1 MSNLYSDS
9 QIRVGK
15 ARFVKSSSIQ
25 RNRGRSLAQRS
36 EQRFNSRKI
45 FGLWAGSL
53 TLAAL
58 LFCGASL
65 RGQAA
70 SHDGQLQVAKLGQCK
85 LESGQVIEGCR
96 VGYRTFGRLDAAAD
110 NAVLMPTWLYGKS
123 EDLSS
128 LFGNGSSPQQLVD
141 TGKFFGIAIDALG
154 NGVSSSPSNSPHQ
167 HGTAFPAYTLRDG
180 VAAQYRVMTEV
191 LHLKHLHALV
201 GLSMGGEQT
210 FIWSTMYPKFFDLGI
225 PILGTPRM
233 TSYDLQVKQIMVESI
248 TGDPAYANGQ
258 YTQEPALKLAN
269 LFGNLVVT
277 SPEFRNHA
285 TPRDQLSAFIA
296 AAEAPQPIDANDR
309 VWQLRAIMQ
318 QDVIGSRSLA
328 EAARATPVRFLVIVS
343 AEDHLVNP
351 QPALD
356 WAAAIGAPTYIS
368 DGACAHLIMTC
379 DAEAVSSR
387 VRAFL
392 DTGKLP

>member
-1 MSNLYSDS
+1 MLAVLFNASW
-9 QIRVGK
+9 
-15 ARFVKSSSIQ
+15 A
-25 RNRGRSLAQRS
+25 LAQPVS
-36 EQRFNSRKI
+36 Q
-45 FGLWAGSL
+45 
-53 TLAAL
+53 
-58 LFCGASL
+58 
-65 RGQAA
+65 
-70 SHDGQLQVAKLGQCK
+70 DGQQQFADLGQCK
-85 LESGQVIEGCR
+85 LENDQVIEDCR
-96 VGYRTFGRLDAAAD
+96 IGYRTFGRLNAAGN
-110 NAVLMPTWLYGKS
+110 NAILMPTWLYGYS
-123 EDLSS
+123 GDLVS
-128 LFGNGSSPQQLVD
+128 LFGDGASPQHLID

-167 HGTAFPAYTLRDG
+167 HGTAFPNYTLRDS
-180 VAAQYRVMTEV
+180 VNAQYRVLTEV

-210 FIWSTMYPKFFDLGI
+210 FIWSTMYPKFFDLAV

-277 SPEFRNHA
+277 SPEFRNRE
-285 TPRDQLSAFIA
+285 TPRDKLPAFLA
-296 AAEAPQPIDANDR
+296 GAEAPLSIDANDR

-318 QDVIGSRSLA
+318 QDVIGARSLS
-328 EAARATPVRFLVIVS
+328 EAARSTPVHFLVIVS

-356 WAAAIGAPTYIS
+356 WAAATGAPTYIS
-368 DGACAHLIMTC
+368 HGACAHLIMTC
-379 DAEAVSSR
+379 DAQAVATR

-392 DTGKLP
+392 LNGKLP

>member
-1 MSNLYSDS
+1 M
-9 QIRVGK
+9 QRAIRYKIRKYKIRQSYGFK
-15 ARFVKSSSIQ
+15 AFQALLRTLGACF
-25 RNRGRSLAQRS
+25 
-36 EQRFNSRKI
+36 
-45 FGLWAGSL
+45 
-53 TLAAL
+53 LAAFISNTPL
-58 LFCGASL
+58 AHGQTPGAE
-65 RGQAA
+65 GQQQIAN
-70 SHDGQLQVAKLGQCK
+70 LGQCK
-85 LESGQVIEGCR
+85 LESGQVIEDCR
-96 VGYRTFGRLDAAAD
+96 IGYRTFGHLNPAQD
-110 NAVLMPTWLYGKS
+110 NAILMPTWLYGTS
-123 EDLSS
+123 GDLVS
-128 LFGNGSSPQQLVD
+128 LFGNGSSPQQLID

-180 VAAQYRVMTEV
+180 VNAQYRVMTEV

-210 FIWSTMYPKFFDLGI
+210 FVWSVLYPKFFDLAV

-248 TGDPAYANGQ
+248 VGDPAYAGGN

-277 SPEFRNHA
+277 SPESRNREV
-285 TPRDQLSAFIA
+285 PREKLQAFLAQAESPLS
-296 AAEAPQPIDANDR
+296 IDANDR

-328 EAARATPVRFLVIVS
+328 EAARSTSAHFLVIVS

-356 WAAAIGAPTYIS
+356 WAAATEAPTYIS
-368 DGACAHLIMTC
+368 QGACAHLIMNC
-379 DAEAVSSR
+379 DAQAVSTR
-387 VRAFL
+387 VRKFL
-392 DTGKLP
+392 QTGKLP